1 MLGAMHHVRAEVR
14 GRVQGVGFRWFA
26 LRRAGEHGV
35 RGYVR
40 NLGDGS
46 VEVVAEGEREALERF
61 LDDLRAG
68 PQGARVDDV
77 DLHWSEGPGLHRG
90 FGIEG

>member
-1 MLGAMHHVRAEVR
+1 MHHVRAEVR

-26 LRRAGEHGV
+26 VRRAEEHAV
-35 RGYVR
+35 RGHVR
-40 NLGDGS
+40 NLADGS
-46 VEVVAEGEREALERF
+46 VEVVAEGDRAALEAF

-68 PQGARVDDV
+68 PRGARVDQV
-77 DLHWSEGPGLHRG
+77 ELNWSEGPGRHRG